1 MRACAYLSL
10 HAYRLVLPERGGGF
24 IPRPPQKGLIMYLVL
39 DKGDYDAIEGLK
51 NGGVHGIYAGLFS
64 DSKKARAYCREVI
77 ADELAHDETPTTF
90 VILDINEYHS
100 NVVTGK
106 LGVII
111 SNRDL
116 K

>member
-1 MRACAYLSL
+1 
-10 HAYRLVLPERGGGF
+10 
-24 IPRPPQKGLIMYLVL
+24 MYLVL
-39 DKGDYDAIEGLK
+39 DKDDYDNLAEFKDSATQPAYVGM
-51 NGGVHGIYAGLFS
+51 FS
-64 DSKKARAYCREVI
+64 DSKKARAYCREII
-77 ADELAHDETPTTF
+77 ADELAHDEEPTTF
-90 VILDINEYHS
+90 VILDINEYKS

>member
-1 MRACAYLSL
+1 
-10 HAYRLVLPERGGGF
+10 
-24 IPRPPQKGLIMYLVL
+24 MYLVL
-39 DKGDYDAIEGLK
+39 DKEEYDNLVSFKDSATNPAYVGLF
-51 NGGVHGIYAGLFS
+51 LFS
-64 DSKKARAYCREVI
+64 DSKKARAYCRTII
-77 ADELAHDETPTTF
+77 ADELAHDEEPSTF
-90 VILDINEYHS
+90 VILDINEFGS

>member
-1 MRACAYLSL
+1 M
-10 HAYRLVLPERGGGF
+10 
-24 IPRPPQKGLIMYLVL
+24 IMYLVL
-39 DKGDYDAIEGLK
+39 DKEEYDNLVSFKDSATNPAYVGLF
-51 NGGVHGIYAGLFS
+51 LFS
-64 DSKKARAYCREVI
+64 DSKKARAYCRTII
-77 ADELAHDETPTTF
+77 ADELAHDEEPSTF
-90 VILDINEYHS
+90 VILDINEFGS